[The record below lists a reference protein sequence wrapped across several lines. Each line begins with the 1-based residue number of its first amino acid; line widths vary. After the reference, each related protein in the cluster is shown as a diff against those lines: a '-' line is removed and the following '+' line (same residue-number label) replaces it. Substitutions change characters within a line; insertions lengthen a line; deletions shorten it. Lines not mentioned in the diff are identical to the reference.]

1 MINKARWYFN
11 GHFAFYQRQLNLS
24 IERRIALRERFVRE
38 LVEFF
43 SNYKG
48 KLFGTAAWRRM
59 IGKPESLV
67 TLFFF
72 YILCSLL
79 TSDRNVS
86 PDIRTPGEVL
96 HYENENIQY
105 WSTYKF
111 FTLISWHFPYRIS
124 CENLTKDQEYSLW
137 ILLICLLIVYWSNWE
152 KIIDVGHP

>member
-1 MINKARWYFN
+1 M
-11 GHFAFYQRQLNLS
+11 
-24 IERRIALRERFVRE
+24 
-38 LVEFF
+38 EFF

-86 PDIRTPGEVL
+86 PDIR
-96 HYENENIQY
+96 
-105 WSTYKF
+105 KMK
-111 FTLISWHFPYRIS
+111 ISSDPHTNSP
-124 CENLTKDQEYSLW
+124 
-137 ILLICLLIVYWSNWE
+137 
-152 KIIDVGHP
+152 H